1 MSSDYT
7 SKGITQMKDLSQKS
21 IEKSKK
27 MWNTIL
33 NFLKSTGLDILL
45 FIIILAIVIH
55 RGLLFLIHLNIEKY
69 KNIKIKKTKNKKELI
84 S

>member
-1 MSSDYT
+1 
-7 SKGITQMKDLSQKS
+7 MKDLSQKS

-69 KNIKIKKTKNKKELI
+69 TNKTKHKIRHKTKHKTKHKI
-84 S
+84 RHKI